1 MTIFSPQHQE
11 YRKRLRSFVE
21 AQFLPHADK
30 WEAAQTL
37 PRSVFLD
44 LGTEGHLGMNYP
56 VAYGGR
62 ELDFGYTVILSE
74 ELPRSHMMGLSL
86 SVLAHTTFFA
96 PLLLSQGTEEIRRA
110 FLTPSIRGEKVG
122 ALAVTEPGGG
132 SDFVRAIECRA
143 DDDGDFWVLNGEKK
157 FITNGPIADF
167 VLVLARTRPEPSV
180 HSLTLL
186 VVPADTPGFRVKESM
201 RKLGMH
207 TSPTGWLSFDGCRIP
222 KSYTLGKPHLGY
234 FYVTHN
240 LHQER
245 LVGAIS
251 AVAAAQL
258 VLDDTIGH
266 LKRRIAYG
274 RPLGE
279 LQAVRHTISDIAA
292 ELEMARRFAYSVS
305 EEFRDGQ
312 VAAKEISMIK
322 FKVVEIVQRNVER
335 CLQLHGGAGF
345 LEDNWVTRC
354 YRDVRVL
361 SLGGGV
367 SELMKDLVA
376 SYLRL

>member
-1 MTIFSPQHQE
+1 MTILSSEHQA
-11 YRKRLRSFVE
+11 YRTRLRGFIE
-21 AQFLPHADK
+21 TRFLPYADE
-30 WEAAQTL
+30 WEALQTL
-37 PRSVFLD
+37 PRSVFAD
-44 LGTEGHLGMNYP
+44 LGTAGDLGMNFP
-56 VAYGGR
+56 REYGGQGK
-62 ELDFGYTVILSE
+62 DFGYTVILAE

-96 PLLLSQGTEEIRRA
+96 PLLVTQGTEEIKRD
-110 FLTPSIRGEKVG
+110 FLVPAIRGEKIG
-122 ALAVTEPGGG
+122 ALAVTEPSGG

-143 DDDGDFWVLNGEKK
+143 DEDGDFWVLHGEKK

-180 HSLTLL
+180 HSLTLV
-186 VVPADTPGFRVKESM
+186 VVPTDAPGFRVKESM

-207 TSPTGWLSFDGCRIP
+207 TSPTGWLAFDGCRVP
-222 KSYTLGKPHLGY
+222 KSHTLGKANLGY
-234 FYVTHN
+234 FYVTNN

-251 AVAAAQL
+251 GVAAAQL
-258 VLDDTIGH
+258 VLEETIAH
-266 LKRRIAYG
+266 LRRRQAYG
-274 RPLGE
+274 RPLAD
-279 LQAVRHTISDIAA
+279 LQAVRHTVSDIAA
-292 ELEMARRFAYSVS
+292 EIEMARRFAHSVS
-305 EEFRDGQ
+305 DDFGNGQ
-312 VAAKEISMIK
+312 GVAKEISMIK
-322 FKVVEIVQRNVER
+322 FKVIEIVQRSVER